1 MSSKCRRR
9 PDRRPPP
16 LTRILLPVLTSF
28 RFEGTSQYLDDLVA
42 RIDTPLLKTLK
53 IAFFPQLSID
63 TPQLTHFIYR
73 TPKFKTP
80 DEARMVFSYEGL
92 SVKLPRTFDGVF
104 ELAISQSDLPIA
116 SVEEVFI
123 SFFCQALI
131 PMVER
136 LYILEDILWRWDD
149 FENSEWLNLL
159 RPFTALKDLYLC
171 SGITRHIVPAL
182 QELRL
187 IGGRATG
194 VLPALQTVFLAEPV
208 PSELAQETIGPFI
221 AARQLASPPITISRW
236 DGVRFD

>member
-1 MSSKCRRR
+1 M
-9 PDRRPPP
+9 
-16 LTRILLPVLTSF
+16 
-28 RFEGTSQYLDDLVA
+28 G

-63 TPQLTHFIYR
+63 TPQLTHFIYL
-73 TPKFKTP
+73 TPKFKTL

-116 SVEEVFI
+116 SVKVFI

-131 PMVER
+131 LMVER
-136 LYILEDILWRWDD
+136 LYILEDVYWRWDD
-149 FENSEWLNLL
+149 FVNSEWLNLL
-159 RPFTALKDLYLC
+159 RLFTALKDLYLC

-182 QELRL
+182 QEL

-221 AARQLASPPITISRW
+221 ASRQLASPPITISRW

>member
-1 MSSKCRRR
+1 
-9 PDRRPPP
+9 
-16 LTRILLPVLTSF
+16 
-28 RFEGTSQYLDDLVA
+28 VA

-159 RPFTALKDLYLC
+159 RPFTALKNLYLC

-187 IGGRATG
+187 IGGKSDRSVTC
-194 VLPALQTVFLAEPV
+194 PADSFLGGACP
-208 PSELAQETIGPFI
+208 IGTCPGNHWAVHCCTTACQSFHHYFSLGWS
-221 AARQLASPPITISRW
+221 A
-236 DGVRFD
+236 V

>member
-1 MSSKCRRR
+1 M
-9 PDRRPPP
+9 
-16 LTRILLPVLTSF
+16 LF
-28 RFEGTSQYLDDLVA
+28 RS
-42 RIDTPLLKTLK
+42 
-53 IAFFPQLSID
+53 
-63 TPQLTHFIYR
+63 
-73 TPKFKTP
+73 
-80 DEARMVFSYEGL
+80 VFSYEGL

-123 SFFCQALI
+123 SFLCQALI

-136 LYILEDILWRWDD
+136 LYIEDVLWRWDD
-149 FENSEWLNLL
+149 FENGGWLNLL

-182 QELRL
+182 QEL
-187 IGGRATG
+187 IQGRATG